1 MINYKLHENNWTIF
15 IEDLDMRTASQEDIN
30 QIARLIATN
39 TLVIIRNQNLT
50 ATDEVR
56 ILRMFKNPQTFAV
69 PIATNYV
76 SDLAGA
82 VVEGSE
88 DLFLRVSGKPDDHG
102 RVGIAAYES
111 EMVWHCNDPGE
122 ASRLPMV
129 WLYGVEGTVGSRTS
143 YNNNILS
150 YADLS
155 EDMKKEIDNYH
166 LEVIKEMGLDIDNLR
181 TDGVI
186 AEYKPKL
193 VVTNIA
199 NKTGLFFPMY
209 HAVKIQEAS
218 DERSKEILEFLCE
231 HTVQEQYVYH
241 HDWKD
246 GDIVIGEQNLG
257 IHKRWPF
264 KQIGKRTLHRAAFD
278 FPDQDYSKL

>member
-1 MINYKLHENNWTIF
+1 MIDYKLHENGWTIF
-15 IEDLDMRTASQEDIN
+15 IEDLDMRQATQDEIN
-30 QIARLIATN
+30 QIAKLIATN
-39 TLVIIRNQNLT
+39 TLVIIRNQTLT
-50 ATDEVR
+50 ASDEVR
-56 ILRMFKNPQTFAV
+56 ILRQFKNPQTFVV
-69 PIATNYV
+69 PEATNYV
-76 SDLAGA
+76 SGLEGA

-122 ASRLPMV
+122 ANRLPMV

-150 YADLS
+150 YNDLS
-155 EDMKKEIDNYH
+155 EDFKLEIENYH
-166 LEVIKEMGLDIDNLR
+166 LEVIREMGLDINNLA
-181 TDGVI
+181 TNGII
-186 AEYKPKL
+186 ADYKPKL

-199 NKTGLFFPMY
+199 NKKGLFFPMY
-209 HAVKIQEAS
+209 HASKIQETS
-218 DERSKEILEFLCE
+218 EERSKEILDFLRE

-241 HDWKD
+241 HDWRD

-264 KQIGKRTLHRAAFD
+264 KQIGQRTLHRAAFD
-278 FPDQDYSKL
+278 FPDQDYTA

>member
-1 MINYKLHENNWTIF
+1 MIDYKIHENGWTVF
-15 IEDLDMRTASQEDIN
+15 IEDLDMKQASQDQIN
-30 QIARLIATN
+30 QIAKLIATN

-50 ATDEVR
+50 APEEAK
-56 ILRMFKNPQTFAV
+56 ILRMFKEPQTFVV
-69 PIATNYV
+69 PTATNYV

-82 VVEGSE
+82 VVEGSD
-88 DLFLRVSGKPDDHG
+88 DLFLRVSGKRDEEG

-122 ASRLPMV
+122 ANRLPMV

-150 YADLS
+150 YNDLS
-155 EDMKKEIDNYH
+155 EDMKQEIENYH
-166 LEVIKEMGLDIDNLR
+166 LEVIKEMGLDINNME
-181 TDGVI
+181 TNGII
-186 AEYKPKL
+186 ADYKPQL

-199 NKTGLFFPMY
+199 NKKGLFFPMY
-209 HAVKIQEAS
+209 HVSKIQEAS
-218 DERSKEILEFLCE
+218 EERSQEIIKFLCE

-241 HDWKD
+241 HDWRD

-264 KQIGKRTLHRAAFD
+264 KQIGQRTLHRAAFD
-278 FPDQDYSKL
+278 FPDQDYTQ

>member
-1 MINYKLHENNWTIF
+1 MINYRLHENNWTVF
-15 IEDLDMRTASQEDIN
+15 IEDLDMRQASQNDIN
-30 QIARLIATN
+30 QIAKLIATN

-50 ATDEVR
+50 ATDEVAIIR
-56 ILRMFKNPQTFAV
+56 KFKNPQTFVV
-69 PIATNYV
+69 PEATNYV
-76 SDLAGA
+76 SGLEGA

-102 RVGIAAYES
+102 RVGIAAYET

-122 ASRLPMV
+122 ANRLPMV
-129 WLYGVEGTVGSRTS
+129 WLYGVEGTTGSRTS

-155 EDMKKEIDNYH
+155 EDMKKEINSYH

-199 NKTGLFFPMY
+199 NRTGLFFPMY
-209 HAVKIQEAS
+209 HVSKILEAT
-218 DERSKEILEFLCE
+218 DQRSKEVLDFLRE

-241 HDWKD
+241 HDWRD

-264 KQIGKRTLHRAAFD
+264 KQINQRTLHRAAFD
-278 FPDQDYSKL
+278 FPDQDYTV

>member
-1 MINYKLHENNWTIF
+1 MIDYRLHENGWTVF
-15 IEDLDMRTASQEDIN
+15 IEDLDMRQASQEQVN
-30 QIARLIATN
+30 QIAKLIATN

-50 ATDEVR
+50 ANDEVQIIR
-56 ILRMFKNPQTFAV
+56 KFKNPQTFVV
-69 PIATNYV
+69 PEATNYV
-76 SDLAGA
+76 SGLEGA

-122 ASRLPMV
+122 ANRLPMV

-150 YADLS
+150 YNDLPGDFKTEI
-155 EDMKKEIDNYH
+155 EDYH
-166 LEVIKEMGLDIDNLR
+166 MEVIREMGLDINNLA
-181 TDGVI
+181 TNGII
-186 AEYKPKL
+186 ADYKPRL

-199 NKTGLFFPMY
+199 NKKGLYFPMY
-209 HAVKIQEAS
+209 HVSKIQEAS
-218 DERSKEILEFLCE
+218 EERSREILDFLRE

-241 HDWKD
+241 HDWRD

-264 KQIGKRTLHRAAFD
+264 KQIGQRTLHRAAFD
-278 FPDQDYSKL
+278 FPDQDYTA